1 MRAVSRRVLKRSAS
15 SAKQMPHSTILKP
28 RHDSRRLLC
37 VGVCGMLCGAASL
50 LSVPVAPAAA
60 RGNPP
65 ARLSQSDK
73 EVVEAQELLN
83 TTDHDQIE
91 TGIQS
96 LGLLGTPAA
105 VAPIMARVRA
115 GLPPDLLETS
125 IVTLMAL
132 GQPEAAPLYFELVEH
147 RRPEI
152 RLRAIEAIVALKPK
166 SAEPALQKALADGDP
181 KVRSAAALAL
191 GELHAT
197 GSVEVLFSALDRG
210 TLEASQAIGQALG
223 ADQVPRLLGYL
234 GKIPF
239 HGLGPAFSELL
250 LRKDIAEK
258 DKLRIVSRLQDV
270 GTREI
275 KEYFSELVAANASKL
290 APPVHRAI
298 LRAMQE
304 IAE

>member
-1 MRAVSRRVLKRSAS
+1 MRARSRRVFK
-15 SAKQMPHSTILKP
+15 PSTNP
-28 RHDSRRLLC
+28 GRAARAALC
-37 VGVCGMLCGAASL
+37 VFVGWSL
-50 LSVPVAPAAA
+50 VSAPAAA
-60 RGNPP
+60 RGGTAKSKPVDQDVL
-65 ARLSQSDK
+65 A
-73 EVVEAQELLN
+73 AQEQLGSS
-83 TTDHDQIE
+83 DHDQIE
-91 TGIQS
+91 MGIQS
-96 LGLLGTPAA
+96 LGLLGSPAA
-105 VAPIMARVRA
+105 VEPIVERVRL

-132 GQPEAAPLYFELVEH
+132 GQPEAAPLYFELAAY

-152 RLRAIEAIVALKPK
+152 RLRAIEAIVALKP
-166 SAEPALQKALADGDP
+166 SGAEPVLQKALADNDS

-191 GELHAT
+191 GDLRAV
-197 GSVEVLFSALDRG
+197 GSVEILFQALDRG
-210 TLEASQAIGQALG
+210 TLEASQAIGLALP
-223 ADQVPRLLGYL
+223 AEQVSRLLGYL

-239 HGLGPAFSELL
+239 HSLGAAFNELL

-258 DKLRIVSRLQDV
+258 DKLRVVSRLQDV

-275 KEYFSELVAANASKL
+275 KEYFSELASQNAKQL